1 MWKGVLISRAF
12 YSLESK
18 RHRRVMG
25 RKNKDPGSYL
35 MLDSLNTLA
44 TWVQSFMYIYII
56 FIFIPFTLLLKSF
69 HWNPNSESSVVFW
82 EQYEFVFESEPKEG
96 VSLSSTSV
104 FTGGATP
111 DWHRDKCV
119 CVVFA
124 SVHTGTQYYTCCA
137 DTKQDAVCTNS
148 AVHKTVTLSNGLYNT
163 DYDWTFSAASPP
175 VADVWLSAFLCQT
188 AVFTPLNRVFLV
200 LTQSQPIKTWQRRN
214 KTASKWP
221 LTLNVPI
228 GDWIG
233 PVKRQR
239 TSVLPFN
246 SETEK
251 TKSPCYWV

>member
-1 MWKGVLISRAF
+1 MWKGVLISWAF

-163 DYDWTFSAASPP
+163 EKLLMIEHLVQLLHQLLMFDYQLFYVKLQSSLHLTGFSSSLHT
-175 VADVWLSAFLCQT
+175 LSQL
-188 AVFTPLNRVFLV
+188 
-200 LTQSQPIKTWQRRN
+200 KHG
-214 KTASKWP
+214 K
-221 LTLNVPI
+221 
-228 GDWIG
+228 G
-233 PVKRQR
+233 
-239 TSVLPFN
+239 
-246 SETEK
+246 ETK
-251 TKSPCYWV
+251 LLQNDR